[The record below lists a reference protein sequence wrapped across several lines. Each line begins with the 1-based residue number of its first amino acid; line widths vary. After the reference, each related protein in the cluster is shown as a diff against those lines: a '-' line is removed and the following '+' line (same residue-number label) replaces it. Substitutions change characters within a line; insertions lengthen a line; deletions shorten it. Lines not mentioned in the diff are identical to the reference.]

1 MSNGRNQ
8 FALKRL
14 KKLLTMAL
22 PAAVLMQATQYYF
35 AGTLSPEV
43 AVALI
48 VVPVI
53 DAIRKWLVYDPAK
66 AAPDFQRS
74 GTTIK

>member
-1 MSNGRNQ
+1 
-8 FALKRL
+8 
-14 KKLLTMAL
+14 MAL

-66 AAPDFQRS
+66 AAPS
-74 GTTIK
+74 VSK

>member
-1 MSNGRNQ
+1 M
-8 FALKRL
+8 
-14 KKLLTMAL
+14 KKNNTSKKVTVIYSGHQIDYLYGLLSG
-22 PAAVLMQATQYYF
+22 F
-35 AGTLSPEV
+35 HNKDIEV
-43 AVALI
+43 E
-48 VVPVI
+48 VI